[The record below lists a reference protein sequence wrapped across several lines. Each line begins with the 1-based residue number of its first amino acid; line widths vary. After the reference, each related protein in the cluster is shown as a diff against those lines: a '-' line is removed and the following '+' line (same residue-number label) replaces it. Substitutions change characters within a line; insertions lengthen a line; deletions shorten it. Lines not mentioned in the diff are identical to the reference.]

1 MRRLFFSEFV
11 YNSFVKPWTKY
22 LFCWT
27 KAELFVFL
35 FLFFWPLYC
44 LSFVEL
50 RLLITPLLS
59 SNCSYVKQQTSNH
72 SFSPK
77 NSFPLRLGPSWSYDS
92 WIYNYICNQC
102 ISPLTL
108 WVRISRRRGV
118 LDTTLCDKVCQCLA
132 TDRWFSLG
140 TLASFTNKTDRHDIT
155 EILLNVLLN
164 TILPFTVGCIM
175 YPNALIFLEV
185 HKVVCRRFQYAK
197 TKTLKEKYKVN
208 NLDLWCYVT
217 QWIDSFFDPH
227 PQKKPKTKTKLM
239 YTT

>member
-1 MRRLFFSEFV
+1 MLGLHYIIYVNVVRISTPHLSYKSYVLQVRGQAFSFLWLINYVLSVRRLFFSEFV

-92 WIYNYICNQC
+92 WIYNNICNQC

-108 WVRISRRRGV
+108 WVRISLRRY
-118 LDTTLCDKVCQCLA
+118 
-132 TDRWFSLG
+132 
-140 TLASFTNKTDRHDIT
+140 N
-155 EILLNVLLN
+155 
-164 TILPFTVGCIM
+164 IM
-175 YPNALIFLEV
+175 
-185 HKVVCRRFQYAK
+185 
-197 TKTLKEKYKVN
+197 
-208 NLDLWCYVT
+208 W
-217 QWIDSFFDPH
+217 
-227 PQKKPKTKTKLM
+227 
-239 YTT
+239 